1 MCEGCGGEMDPDDAT
16 VVRAYLKAGATD
28 EPVEED
34 LEILFH
40 AHCFPADS
48 PVWGRR

>member
-1 MCEGCGGEMDPDDAT
+1 MCEGCGGEIDRNDPT
-16 VVRAYLKAGATD
+16 LVRAYLKAGVTD
-28 EPVEED
+28 ETVEEE

-40 AHCFPADS
+40 ADCFPTDS